1 MIRLIYILLP
11 CLISSMA
18 FGQNLDAG
26 QLSFNEYLGYVKK
39 YHPLV
44 RQANLEISSAQAN
57 LMAARGAFDPK
68 IEVDYNEKEFKNTE
82 YYSLLN
88 SSFKV
93 PTWYGIEL
101 KAAFDNSEGI
111 YVNPQNTTPNSGLTS
126 VGINVPL
133 AQGLLINNR
142 MADVR
147 AAKVQLQLSEAERK
161 LMITDALYDAAVAYF
176 NWHKVYSEVELYST
190 YLEYAQTRYSGIIQL
205 IQAGDKPAID
215 SIEAGITIRNRKLT
229 LEDAK
234 LKLAKARLELSNYL
248 WIDNVPVE
256 LSESMTPEDNIGVN
270 VADNLGI
277 NILLNEVPVLENHPK
292 LLALQSK
299 LDILEIERRYKANLL
314 LPRIDV
320 SYNYLSEPSYFD
332 NYRFEDYKIGLNFS
346 FPLFLRKERGGLK
359 LAKIKI
365 QDGQLDLDLER
376 IALKNKITAQQ
387 TEILSLTEQQKLINE
402 LVNDY
407 NAMLDSEERLFSF
420 GESSIFLINTRE
432 NNVVNAKLSQ
442 INILNRF
449 LLSNADLFKTL
460 SNPDL

>member
-1 MIRLIYILLP
+1 MIKQIYLLLL
-11 CLISSMA
+11 CFTGFIAAAQQLES
-18 FGQNLDAG
+18 GE
-26 QLSFNEYLGYVKK
+26 LSFNEYLGYVKK
-39 YHPLV
+39 FHPLV
-44 RQANLEISSAQAN
+44 RQANLEISGAQAE

-88 SSFKV
+88 SSFKI

-101 KAAFDNSEGI
+101 KAAFDNSEGV

-126 VGINVPL
+126 VGINIPL
-133 AQGLLINNR
+133 AQGLLINRR
-142 MADVR
+142 MADLR
-147 AAKVQLQLSEAERK
+147 TAKIQQQLSDAERK
-161 LMITDALYDAAVAYF
+161 IMVTNAVYDASLAYF
-176 NWHKVYSEVELYST
+176 NWKKMHSEVELYST
-190 YLEYAQTRYSGIIQL
+190 YLDYARTRYKGIIKL

-229 LEDAK
+229 LEDAR

-256 LSESMTPEDNIGVN
+256 LSENITPEENIDES

-277 NILLNEVPVLENHPK
+277 NILLTEMPPLENHPK
-292 LLALQSK
+292 LLAMQRK
-299 LDILEIERRYKANLL
+299 LDILEVERRYKANLL
-314 LPRIDV
+314 LPKIDV

-332 NYRFEDYKIGLNFS
+332 SYRLEDYKIGLNFS
-346 FPLFLRKERGGLK
+346 FPIFLRKERGGLQLTK
-359 LAKIKI
+359 VKIR
-365 QDGQLDLDLER
+365 DGELDLDLER
-376 IALKNKITAQQ
+376 VSIKNKITAQQ
-387 TEILSLTEQQKLINE
+387 TEIISITEQRKLIDE
-402 LVNDY
+402 LVGDY
-407 NAMLDSEERLFSF
+407 NTMLDSEERLFSF

-449 LLSNADLFKTL
+449 LISNADLFRTL
-460 SNPDL
+460 SNPD

>member
-18 FGQNLDAG
+18 FGQNLDAV

-126 VGINVPL
+126 IGINVPL

-161 LMITDALYDAAVAYF
+161 LMVTDALYDAAVAYF

-442 INILNRF
+442 INIFNRF